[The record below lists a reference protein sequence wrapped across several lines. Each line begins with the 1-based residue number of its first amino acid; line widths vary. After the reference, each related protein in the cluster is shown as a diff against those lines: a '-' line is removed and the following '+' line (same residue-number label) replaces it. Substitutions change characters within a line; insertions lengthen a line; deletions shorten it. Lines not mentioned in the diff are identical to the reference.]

1 MFHSHWPFL
10 HKHIRFHGWQVE
22 DGWQSLIINTI
33 ISWNL
38 FLHLFRAMSVFVMGE
53 LCENTFARL
62 KWPKP
67 RTGEAENRY
76 TACECKCWIMG
87 KLWLWQFLQSFCSQE
102 LDMFAWAEVLPSI
115 PNSRVVKWRQI
126 LDSRVFLI
134 SGSRL
139 YEASR
144 RGPSFKLDRPA
155 ILGMVLSS
163 ARHRPSERTWK
174 KGPKFLDCFWTN
186 ASF

>member
-1 MFHSHWPFL
+1 MS
-10 HKHIRFHGWQVE
+10 V
-22 DGWQSLIINTI
+22 
-33 ISWNL
+33 
-38 FLHLFRAMSVFVMGE
+38 LHLFRAMSVFVMGE

-76 TACECKCWIMG
+76 TACESKCWIMG

-126 LDSRVFLI
+126 LDSCVFFFLNFRIPIVWSI
-134 SGSRL
+134 SPRSWLQAG
-139 YEASR
+139 
-144 RGPSFKLDRPA
+144 
-155 ILGMVLSS
+155 S
-163 ARHRPSERTWK
+163 ARNSWDGPLRCQTQTIRKNME
-174 KGPKFLDCFWTN
+174 KGTKCFSMFLN